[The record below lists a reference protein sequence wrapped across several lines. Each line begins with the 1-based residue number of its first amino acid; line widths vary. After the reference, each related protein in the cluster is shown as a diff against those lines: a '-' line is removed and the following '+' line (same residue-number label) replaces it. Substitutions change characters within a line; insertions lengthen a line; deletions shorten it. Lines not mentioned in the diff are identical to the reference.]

1 MITNMFFD
9 YQQDGGKQARAFAR
23 FRFCSEP
30 HMMLCHDSGILGL
43 GNLPE
48 PGHKIRDVCFTAPES
63 SRLVIPPGSPNGKV
77 RKFSSLAEYALKRFR
92 LAGKAYLDL
101 GDPFFAPLDT
111 VRQEAETNGQRFVS
125 FANYDYLGLASHP
138 GVKAAALAALQKLG
152 IGALASRLVG
162 GERSLHRNLE
172 LSLAKF
178 LGVEAALALV
188 SGYLT
193 NVTTISHILGSHDA
207 LFIDELSHN
216 SIVSGAKATVAE
228 TIVFRHNDLDH
239 LDFLLRQKRADYR
252 NALIVAEGLYSMDG
266 DISDLVRLVELKERR
281 QVWLLIDEAH
291 SIGVLG
297 NNGRG
302 LWEHAGVD
310 PQRVDLIIGTL
321 SKTLG
326 SCGGFVA
333 GNAEVIRWLR
343 YTLPGFVYSVGL
355 SPVIAA
361 AAETALQLIQEET
374 WRIER
379 LRQNAE
385 LFMSFAHEAGLDTGP
400 AIGRGVVPILFS
412 DAYETLAASS
422 YLMDNGYYVPPII
435 QIGVPKDQPRLR
447 FFISALHTEADI
459 RGVTELLATREIRR
473 VVPAIRSVSAT
484 T

>member
-1 MITNMFFD
+1 
-9 YQQDGGKQARAFAR
+9 
-23 FRFCSEP
+23 
-30 HMMLCHDSGILGL
+30 
-43 GNLPE
+43 
-48 PGHKIRDVCFTAPES
+48 VS
-63 SRLVIPPGSPNGKV
+63 STGPPNVKV
-77 RKFSSLAEYALKRFR
+77 RKFNSLAEYATKRFR
-92 LAGKAYLDL
+92 LAGKAYLET
-101 GDPFFAPLDT
+101 GDPFFAPIDVL
-111 VRQEAETNGQRFVS
+111 RREAESSGRRFVS

-138 GVKAAALAALQKLG
+138 AVKAAASAAMQKLG

-162 GERSLHRNLE
+162 GERSLHRDLE
-172 LSLAKF
+172 AALAKF
-178 LGVEAALALV
+178 LGVESALALV

-239 LDFLLRQKRADYR
+239 LDFLLREKRAYYR

-266 DISDLVRLVELKERR
+266 DISDLVRLVKLKERR
-281 QVWLLIDEAH
+281 KVWLLIDEAH

-302 LWEHAGVD
+302 LWEHSCVD
-310 PQRVDLIIGTL
+310 PQQVDLIIGTL

-333 GNAEVIRWLR
+333 GKAEVIRWLR

-361 AAETALQLIQEET
+361 AAETALQLMQEEN

-379 LRQNAE
+379 LRQNAA
-385 LFMSFAHEAGLDTGP
+385 LFMNLAHEAGLDTGP
-400 AIGRGVVPILFS
+400 AIGRGVVPVLFS
-412 DAYETLAASS
+412 DPYETLAASS
-422 YLMDNGYYVPPII
+422 HLMDNGYYVPPII

-447 FFISALHTEADI
+447 FFISALHTEAEI
-459 RGVTELLATREIRR
+459 RGVTDLLATREVKR
-473 VVPAIRSVSAT
+473 VVPAVHSLSAAT
-484 T
+484 

>member
-1 MITNMFFD
+1 LAIRLD
-9 YQQDGGKQARAFAR
+9 LG
-23 FRFCSEP
+23 E
-30 HMMLCHDSGILGL
+30 LCPYVRTLLSLFPDHCL
-43 GNLPE
+43 
-48 PGHKIRDVCFTAPES
+48 
-63 SRLVIPPGSPNGKV
+63 LVIPTGSLNVKV
-77 RKFSSLAEYALKRFR
+77 RKFTSLADYATKRFR

-101 GDPFFAPLDT
+101 GDPFFAPIDT
-111 VRQEAETNGQRFVS
+111 LRREAERDGRRFVS

-138 GVKAAALAALQKLG
+138 AVKAAASAALHKLG

-172 LSLAKF
+172 IGLAKF
-178 LGVEAALALV
+178 LGVESALALV

-239 LDFLLRQKRADYR
+239 LDFLLREKRANYR

-281 QVWLLIDEAH
+281 KVWLLIDEAH

-297 NNGRG
+297 ANGRG

-310 PQRVDLIIGTL
+310 PRQVDLIIGTL

-333 GNAEVIRWLR
+333 GKDEVIRWLR

-361 AAETALQLIQEET
+361 AAGTALQLMQEES

-379 LRQNAE
+379 LRQNAA
-385 LFMSFAHEAGLDTGP
+385 LFMNLAHEAGLDTGP

-412 DAYETLAASS
+412 DSYETLAASS
-422 YLMDNGYYVPPII
+422 HLMDNGYYVPPII
-435 QIGVPKDQPRLR
+435 QIGIPKDQPRLR
-447 FFISALHTEADI
+447 FFISALHTEAEI
-459 RGVTELLATREIRR
+459 RGVTELLANQEIRR
-473 VVPAIRSVSAT
+473 AVPEAPLLSAAT
-484 T
+484 